1 MASGHG
7 LLICQASKKKRR
19 QAATGSGTRS
29 SVPYRKPTTLS
40 STASHSKRI
49 SSAIWPTNTAHSET
63 DNRHIRQRRAR
74 GRNKTVSCQAARGWR
89 REIVRN
95 AEKYSAQ
102 STRVLSAEYAAGFRM
117 SSVGQAPAVA
127 ALGRRFFSL
136 QRPAT
141 SFLRISPPRKTP
153 QTLPPTTV
161 RRRPLPL
168 STPPHKRPR
177 PERPGMPRNGTLV
190 NIYCLNVC

>member
-1 MASGHG
+1 MSMASGHG
-7 LLICQASKKKRR
+7 QLICQASKKKRR

-49 SSAIWPTNTAHSET
+49 SSTIWPTNTAHSET

-74 GRNKTVSCQAARGWR
+74 GRNKTVSCQTARGWR

-127 ALGRRFFSL
+127 ALGRRFFPFSGPPPPSSAFPH
-136 QRPAT
+136 RGKHRKP
-141 SFLRISPPRKTP
+141 SPQQPSADALSPSPLHRTKGRAP
-153 QTLPPTTV
+153 NV
-161 RRRPLPL
+161 RACL
-168 STPPHKRPR
+168 
-177 PERPGMPRNGTLV
+177 GTAHL
-190 NIYCLNVC
+190 

>member
-1 MASGHG
+1 MSTASGHG
-7 LLICQASKKKRR
+7 QLICQASKKKRR

-49 SSAIWPTNTAHSET
+49 SSTIWPTNTAHSET
-63 DNRHIRQRRAR
+63 ENRHIRQRSAQ
-74 GRNKTVSCQAARGWR
+74 GRNKTVSRQTARGWR

-127 ALGRRFFSL
+127 ALGRRFFFPSAARHL
-136 QRPAT
+136 LPPHFPTAENTANPPPNNRPPT
-141 SFLRISPPRKTP
+141 PSPPLHSTAQKAAPRTSGHASERHTCKHL
-153 QTLPPTTV
+153 LP
-161 RRRPLPL
+161 
-168 STPPHKRPR
+168 
-177 PERPGMPRNGTLV
+177 
-190 NIYCLNVC
+190 